1 MKRIHSFILW
11 MLVFT
16 FGWTM
21 AGAQQYTPGISVIVI
36 DAGHGG
42 AFPGAVYGGVK
53 EKDINLAIALKL
65 GALLEKELPE
75 VKIVYTRKTD
85 TDLGSTLNADLS
97 ARANI
102 ANKAGGDFFISIHA
116 NSSTKSSV
124 HGTETLIMGESSKE
138 AKYNE
143 DAIIANNKDEIIDMS
158 DSNTAAIVRAYIQ
171 NLQFTYGQYSET
183 MARLMQKHYA
193 RNGRKSRDVRGEL
206 LKVLYA
212 TDMPSVLTEVGFMSN
227 SQELKYITSQ
237 KGQNEIARMLC
248 DAVKEYV
255 EVFNSLFVADEQSES
270 ESDSASESE
279 VESEQTEPVTVVESV
294 VESEQETVPKSQSQ
308 TAEVSIAPKAN
319 YTIQIA
325 VSEKQLSVKDPWF
338 KSYRGKVVCRKKSG
352 RLPYKYYYGEFATA
366 EEAKA
371 ALPEVKKSF
380 RDAYV
385 VPLED

>member
-1 MKRIHSFILW
+1 MIRIHSFILW
-11 MLVFT
+11 LLVFAFSLT
-16 FGWTM
+16 T
-21 AGAQQYTPGISVIVI
+21 AQAQRYTPGISVIVI

-85 TDLGSTLNADLS
+85 TDLGSTLNADLT

-227 SQELKYITSQ
+227 AQELKYITSE

-255 EVFNSLFVADEQSES
+255 DIFNSLFASDESAEA
-270 ESDSASESE
+270 ESDAAPVVEA
-279 VESEQTEPVTVVESV
+279 ESEQATDPIVEAESV
-294 VESEQETVPKSQSQ
+294 VESEPELVK
-308 TAEVSIAPKAN
+308 AERAPKAK

-325 VSEKQLSVKDPWF
+325 VSEKELSVKDPWF

-366 EEAKA
+366 DEAKA

>member
-1 MKRIHSFILW
+1 
-11 MLVFT
+11 
-16 FGWTM
+16 
-21 AGAQQYTPGISVIVI
+21 
-36 DAGHGG
+36 
-42 AFPGAVYGGVK
+42 
-53 EKDINLAIALKL
+53 
-65 GALLEKELPE
+65 
-75 VKIVYTRKTD
+75 
-85 TDLGSTLNADLS
+85 
-97 ARANI
+97 
-102 ANKAGGDFFISIHA
+102 
-116 NSSTKSSV
+116 
-124 HGTETLIMGESSKE
+124 MGESSKE

-227 SQELKYITSQ
+227 AQELKYITSE

-255 EVFNSLFVADEQSES
+255 DIFNSLFASDESAEA
-270 ESDSASESE
+270 ESDAAPVAEA
-279 VESEQTEPVTVVESV
+279 ESEQATEPIVETETVVESEPKP
-294 VESEQETVPKSQSQ
+294 VE
-308 TAEVSIAPKAN
+308 AERAPKAK

-325 VSEKQLSVKDPWF
+325 VSEKELSVKDPWF

-366 EEAKA
+366 DEAKA

>member
-1 MKRIHSFILW
+1 MIRIHSFILW
-11 MLVFT
+11 LLVFAFSLT
-16 FGWTM
+16 T
-21 AGAQQYTPGISVIVI
+21 AQAQRYTPGISVIVI

-85 TDLGSTLNADLS
+85 TDLGSTLNADLT

-183 MARLMQKHYA
+183 MARLIQKHYA

-227 SQELKYITSQ
+227 AQELKYITSE

-255 EVFNSLFVADEQSES
+255 DIFNSLFASDESAEA
-270 ESDSASESE
+270 ESDAAP
-279 VESEQTEPVTVVESV
+279 VAKAESEQATEPITEAETVVESEPEP
-294 VESEQETVPKSQSQ
+294 VEVKQ
-308 TAEVSIAPKAN
+308 TAKAN

-325 VSEKQLSVKDPWF
+325 VSEKELSVKDPWF

-366 EEAKA
+366 DEAKA